1 MILVMDVGN
10 TNIAMGLFDGKK
22 LLNTWRMNTDKEKAS
37 DEFGIFIISLF
48 NNEKLDI
55 KKVEA
60 VIIASVVP
68 QIMYSIEHAIRK
80 YFNLTPIIVSPGIKT
95 GINIKYENPKELGAD
110 RIVNSV
116 AAFEL
121 YGGPTIVVDFG
132 TATKFETISSK
143 GEYLGGAIC
152 PGVKISADALFQRT
166 AKLPRIELVKPDNV
180 IGKNTVSNLQSG
192 IIYGQIGQV
201 DYIVNRIKS
210 EMGEDKIKVIATG
223 GLSRLIAKESS
234 TIDEINGN
242 LSLEGLRIVYEKN
255 K

>member
-10 TNIAMGLFDGKK
+10 TNIALGLFDGKK

-48 NNEKLDI
+48 NNERLDI

-210 EMGEDKIKVIATG
+210 EIGEDKIKVIATG